1 MRVSI
6 IIPTYNRASFIE
18 KTVRSLCVQTASDYE
33 IIIVD
38 DGSTDN
44 TQQVI
49 QAIQDPRIKYFK
61 KENAERGAARNYGA
75 ARATGDY
82 INFFDSDDLAYD
94 IHVATATDFVEKM
107 GNPEV
112 FHQNYDVKDLTGKVL
127 SKKRHV
133 TDINRQLMTGNLL
146 SCNGVFIRRDL
157 FDKFRFSEDRRV
169 SGSEDFLLWLQ
180 LSFAFKIHHVD
191 KVTSTIIEHD
201 NRSVITTDVPKLIER
216 KTQLIAQLVHSC
228 NDNPVFLKN
237 KNIIICHN
245 YLYVSLHLA
254 LLKKR
259 VESLAYLWR
268 GLKLYP
274 LCISS
279 TKPLIIFK
287 KILF

>member
-18 KTVRSLCVQTASDYE
+18 KTVRSLCAQTSSDYE
-33 IIIVD
+33 IIVVD

-44 TQQVI
+44 TQQVVE
-49 QAIQDPRIKYFK
+49 AIRDPRIRYFK
-61 KENAERGAARNYGA
+61 KDNAERGAARNYGA
-75 ARATGDY
+75 DRAMGDY

-94 IHVATATDFVEKM
+94 CHVSTAIGFIEKM

-112 FHQNYDVKDLTGKVL
+112 FHQNYDVKDLGGKVL
-127 SKKRHV
+127 SKKRHI
-133 TDINRQLMTGNLL
+133 T
-146 SCNGVFIRRDL
+146 DL
-157 FDKFRFSEDRRV
+157 FDQFRFTEDRRV

-180 LSFAFKIHHVD
+180 LSFAFGIHHVD

-216 KTQLIAQLVHSC
+216 KTQLIAQLVQSC
-228 NDNPVFLKN
+228 NGNPIFLKN
-237 KNIIICHN
+237 KNVIICHN

-254 LLKKR
+254 LLKKGF
-259 VESLAYLWR
+259 ESLTYLWK

-274 LCISS
+274 LCIFS

-287 KILF
+287 KLIF